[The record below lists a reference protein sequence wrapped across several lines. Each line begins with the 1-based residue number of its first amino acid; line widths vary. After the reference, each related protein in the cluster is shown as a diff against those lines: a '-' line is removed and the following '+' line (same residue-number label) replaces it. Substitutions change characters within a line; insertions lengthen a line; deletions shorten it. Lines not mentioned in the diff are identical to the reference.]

1 MILLDTCAL
10 LYLGNDV
17 SALSQTAADAIRS
30 PGTMVA
36 VSSISAFEVGQKA
49 ARGQL
54 RLPLPVD
61 QWFVRMLRQHRL
73 RELPISGV
81 IAARAT
87 LLPFI
92 HRDPFD
98 RILVATAMEHQ
109 LTLLTPDQTIRQYP
123 GLKTLW

>member
-10 LYLGNDV
+10 LYLANDA
-17 SALSQTAADAIRS
+17 SALSPVAAEAIRS

-36 VSSISAFEVGQKA
+36 VSAISAFEVGQKA
-49 ARGQL
+49 SRGQL

-61 QWFVRMLRQHRL
+61 QWFVQMLRQHTL

-87 LLPFI
+87 VLPSI

-98 RILVATAMEHQ
+98 RILIATAMEYQ
-109 LTLLTPDQTIRQYP
+109 LTLLTPDRTIGQYP

>member
-10 LYLGNDV
+10 LFLEADS
-17 SALSQTAADAIRS
+17 SALSPAAADAIRS

-36 VSSISAFEVGQKA
+36 VSAISAFEVGQKM

-54 RLPLPVD
+54 QLPVAVD
-61 QWFVRMLRQHRL
+61 QWFSRMLRQHAL
-73 RELPISGV
+73 RELPLTGV

-87 LLPFI
+87 LLPPI

-98 RILVATAMEHQ
+98 RLLIATAIEHQ
-109 LTLLTPDQTIRQYP
+109 LTLLTPDRTIPQYP